1 MRLGCNSN
9 EQPGGAEVSVY
20 TTFGTHTEADAGAVF
35 VIGRGGLEGTELE
48 EPEPV
53 FTGAFAVGV
62 SEVGRAGAVSCDA
75 ARAYGEAAGG
85 EAMSDE
91 GPRSK
96 PSAGIVERLREME
109 MALCGASLREPQAAK
124 LAREAADE
132 IGRLQVVLDSRD
144 MEIEK
149 HFREIERLRLV
160 LSVITQGAWEHST
173 QEYARRALEGK

>member
-132 IGRLQVVLDSRD
+132 IGRLRAALKPFAQKADAFSLSHALGHITREHLLD
-144 MEIEK
+144 
-149 HFREIERLRLV
+149 
-160 LSVITQGAWEHST
+160 
-173 QEYARRALEGK
+173 ARRALELGEVARRLGVRR

>member
-1 MRLGCNSN
+1 
-9 EQPGGAEVSVY
+9 
-20 TTFGTHTEADAGAVF
+20 
-35 VIGRGGLEGTELE
+35 
-48 EPEPV
+48 
-53 FTGAFAVGV
+53 
-62 SEVGRAGAVSCDA
+62 
-75 ARAYGEAAGG
+75 
-85 EAMSDE
+85 MSDE

-160 LSVITQGAWEHST
+160 LSVITQGAWEHSP